1 MTDTVKTKAGWI
13 LAMDTAAESV
23 SAAVTDAAGDAV
35 VEKTARETNK
45 HTECLLPLVKDVL
58 ETMNVPQE
66 ALSAVAFSAGPGAFT
81 GVRTG
86 CAAAQGLSWVIDKP
100 VIAVPTLAAAA
111 LLLFDASPE
120 ARRVMPVLD
129 ARMKECYVAVFER
142 PENEDAMPCAVTEAA
157 AVKPA
162 DVAAWATDNGVEVVG
177 GSGLTVYPE
186 ARDGAQSAGV
196 EIVGDLNVTA
206 GAVAEAARR
215 QFLAGDVTTAA
226 LASPIYVRNRV
237 ALTIEERRRGEK
249 L

>member
-1 MTDTVKTKAGWI
+1 
-13 LAMDTAAESV
+13 
-23 SAAVTDAAGDAV
+23 
-35 VEKTARETNK
+35 
-45 HTECLLPLVKDVL
+45 
-58 ETMNVPQE
+58 
-66 ALSAVAFSAGPGAFT
+66 
-81 GVRTG
+81 
-86 CAAAQGLSWVIDKP
+86 
-100 VIAVPTLAAAA
+100 
-111 LLLFDASPE
+111 
-120 ARRVMPVLD
+120 MP
-129 ARMKECYVAVFER
+129 R
-142 PENEDAMPCAVTEAA
+142 AVTEAA

-162 DVAAWATDNGVEVVG
+162 DVASWATDNGVEVVG

-186 ARDGAQSAGV
+186 ARDGAESAGV